1 LNWAKKEL
9 CVRGWREREGFLLL
23 DASSASTF
31 TCRAVTVMRWC
42 ERGDSNDGGVMVRV
56 MVEEMVGVVLRVMV
70 TVQERMKRMMLKI
83 LV

>member
-1 LNWAKKEL
+1 
-9 CVRGWREREGFLLL
+9 VREEI
-23 DASSASTF
+23 
-31 TCRAVTVMRWC
+31 VMTV
-42 ERGDSNDGGVMVRV
+42 GVMVRV